1 MKENKINNYIVRIFF
16 TTGFLCIFSVLIG
29 FLSIRGVIGELSNII
44 LLLTLVSLS
53 IPFVLLLCS
62 IYAIHIYSNYNDDT
76 IDYSLK
82 YYITHML
89 ILSILTVIPE
99 LIILILNISCLNI
112 SPLNK
117 HIIIF
122 YSIRNYL
129 YIISCLFFLKLIYN
143 TIKYI
148 FYNSTPFIEDNKNN
162 IVKNIDSKNL
172 KTIYIFLWL
181 IMILYI
187 VAIILRTDSQDWII
201 LSYALTNT
209 NSIES
214 INYYNI
220 FTDFSISVTLILLS
234 TYVIYIRII
243 NSISKKLKIKLYISI
258 IIVLFVFILILL
270 ICGTVTPEFYSAVL
284 QCSLDSPIN
293 ININITNQWGNKLP
307 DKDYCFLQN

>member
-29 FLSIRGVIGELSNII
+29 FLPISGVIGEPSNIT
-44 LLLTLVSLS
+44 LLLTLVFLS

-99 LIILILNISCLNI
+99 LIILILNISC
-112 SPLNK
+112 LNK

-220 FTDFSISVTLILLS
+220 FKDFSISVTLILLS
-234 TYVIYIRII
+234 TYFIYIRII
-243 NSISKKLKIKLYISI
+243 NSISKKLTIKLYISI
-258 IIVLFVFILILL
+258 IIVLFVIILILL
-270 ICGTVTPEFYSAVL
+270 ICGTVTSEFYSAVL

-293 ININITNQWGNKLP
+293 INITNQWGNKLP
-307 DKDYCFLQN
+307 DKNYCFLQN